1 MGDATT
7 MENAVNCGF
16 FLPGRGA
23 AGDGAAANELG
34 DLTHCVSPYCIELT
48 AITTL

>member
-1 MGDATT
+1 MGDAST
-7 MENAVNCGF
+7 MENLLNYES

-34 DLTHCVSPYCIELT
+34 DLTHCSSPYCIEQT
-48 AITTL
+48 ATTTL

>member
-7 MENAVNCGF
+7 MENPVNYRN

-23 AGDGAAANELG
+23 AGDGAAANELS
-34 DLTHCVSPYCIELT
+34 DLAHWSPYCFELT
-48 AITTL
+48 ATSTL